1 MSTTTLNVEMKLGIS
16 SLPMD
21 RASSCSSTEEARQPQ
36 IFGQSLQKSP
46 AWSSSACLEIYCQL
60 CLHLNGSHGGATLGF
75 RDFASLVSRFHLV
88 SAESCSSRGFA
99 SLSGVLTLSVL
110 TMQVGRWR
118 LSITISCCLSR
129 RSSSIWAFSSEFTIS
144 RRSDSL

>member
-1 MSTTTLNVEMKLGIS
+1 MKLGIS

-21 RASSCSSTEEARQPQ
+21 RASSCSSTKEAVQPQ
-36 IFGQSLQKSP
+36 VFGQSLQKSS
-46 AWSSSACLEIYCQL
+46 AWSSSACFKMFCQL
-60 CLHLNGSHGGATLGF
+60 CLHVNGCHSGARLGF
-75 RDFASLVSRFHLV
+75 RDPASLLSCFHLASV
-88 SAESCSSRGFA
+88 ASCSSRGLA

-144 RRSDSL
+144 RRSDSWTEMMHC